1 MKYYVLVV
9 LTCVFYAQ
17 VGVAEI
23 ERYKM
28 PETFEMDKLKEELI
42 DDEGVRDYAYQ
53 DSLGYF
59 TIGIGHLIDKRVG
72 GKISQD
78 TIHHIFKED
87 IAEAVQQLDDNLF
100 WWRSLDPVRQR
111 ALINLCFNMGINKL
125 LGFQNFLAH
134 SQAGDY
140 KKATEHLLD
149 SKWARQVQKSRV
161 ERITQ
166 QWEYGV

>member
-1 MKYYVLVV
+1 MKYYVLVL

-17 VGVAEI
+17 VGMAEI
-23 ERYKM
+23 EVKLV
-28 PETFEMDKLKEELI
+28 ETFDETLLKKELI
-42 DDEGVRDYAYQ
+42 DDEGVRESVYK
-53 DSLGYF
+53 DSLGYA
-59 TIGIGHLIDKRVG
+59 TIGIGHLVDGRIG
-72 GKISQD
+72 GKLSQD

-87 IAEAVQQLDDNLF
+87 IAETVRQLDENLF
-100 WWRSLDPVRQR
+100 WWRNLDPVRQR

-166 QWEYGV
+166 QWEWGT